1 MPAPAVR
8 NRKIAIVFAPVQD
21 HVPVSNIR
29 KPIVAA
35 GIALAVAL
43 AFACTV
49 AGPLSGVSLAL
60 AGIVGAIFLAWSVAY
75 TTRHHEWLLFA
86 LLMIE
91 VLTAATAIPAN
102 VNTAARYGLEALFC
116 LPIVPAFARSGL
128 WRKGGFRLFLMYL
141 GWALITVSFSLA
153 PMFSLG
159 RIFNTVTLFTALCLC
174 ASEVHDRRD
183 LDRLVRTGL
192 LACTLLV
199 ALIGISAVVLP
210 SSQIWENDV
219 ILNAAGRVVFSGAGG
234 MLRFQGFLNQPNEL
248 GEVMLTTIALALV
261 YWTSASRRE
270 KLLLVP
276 LIALACGF
284 TALADSRTSAAG
296 ALVGVGAYIVWK
308 YRIRGLLA
316 CAGAMMLVLVVLTIA
331 GHGVSAYFNRGDV
344 TTFTGR
350 SEVWAYTVE
359 QIKNSPWFGH
369 GYEVEGAILDRKF
382 PLWYGPWDDGPHSS
396 LHENYL
402 ARTVG
407 VGIPAALLW
416 LFIMLRPWLSLFRE
430 EGGDPLDL
438 KRIGLVAALPVFVLN
453 FAESSA
459 ADCRFAVG
467 ILMVLTWAL
476 AEIHRLT
483 ATAARPRVAREF
495 SQPGVRSGVLSGLTS
510 ALARSSLPA
519 KVR

>member
-43 AFACTV
+43 AFACAV

-60 AGIVGAIFLAWSVAY
+60 AGIAGAIFLAWSVAY

-159 RIFNTVTLFTALCLC
+159 RIFNTMTLFTALCLC
-174 ASEVHDRRD
+174 ASEVHGRRD

-210 SSQIWENDV
+210 SSQIWSASGPALSIRTWGWATNQV
-219 ILNAAGRVVFSGAGG
+219 PAAKSGAAMRASVRVPAPKKIERLFGSG
-234 MLRFQGFLNQPNEL
+234 
-248 GEVMLTTIALALV
+248 
-261 YWTSASRRE
+261 WTPFICASSA
-270 KLLLVP
+270 P
-276 LIALACGF
+276 HCGF
-284 TALADSRTSAAG
+284 T
-296 ALVGVGAYIVWK
+296 
-308 YRIRGLLA
+308 
-316 CAGAMMLVLVVLTIA
+316 
-331 GHGVSAYFNRGDV
+331 
-344 TTFTGR
+344 
-350 SEVWAYTVE
+350 
-359 QIKNSPWFGH
+359 Q
-369 GYEVEGAILDRKF
+369 
-382 PLWYGPWDDGPHSS
+382 
-396 LHENYL
+396 
-402 ARTVG
+402 
-407 VGIPAALLW
+407 
-416 LFIMLRPWLSLFRE
+416 
-430 EGGDPLDL
+430 
-438 KRIGLVAALPVFVLN
+438 
-453 FAESSA
+453 
-459 ADCRFAVG
+459 
-467 ILMVLTWAL
+467 
-476 AEIHRLT
+476 
-483 ATAARPRVAREF
+483 
-495 SQPGVRSGVLSGLTS
+495 
-510 ALARSSLPA
+510 
-519 KVR
+519 